1 MPDVIRLAHLSDTHL
16 GYEAHRACTSEGHNQ
31 RGVDVVDS
39 WLATCADIDALDP
52 DLVIHSGD
60 IIDRPQVPVRYLI
73 ALREGL
79 TRLAAVRPD
88 GTRRQVIVIAGNHDA
103 PHHKH
108 ENAAL
113 DLFTGAPG
121 LHIVTRELARITF
134 TGPDVPA
141 ALARVEVTAIP
152 HDALLTLAQ
161 ADAWDQVAPTPGRVS
176 ILTTHGMVGGSSLY
190 KRGIGREYAL
200 PARCLTGWDYVAL
213 GHWHRRGPVDADRRA
228 WYAGSTENCGF
239 GDVQDDGE
247 RRGWLEVQLDAQDEG
262 LCDLDVRV
270 RDVPIRPMRYLPTL
284 DASTH
289 DAETI
294 SATLLTQA
302 RTCAPGSVVAQV
314 VTGVPREIWAL
325 VDITP
330 ARRAALD
337 AGALHY
343 QVIVRPGASRETSAA
358 KDGEI
363 LLPDSALD
371 QALADLPAERRTPAT
386 AAAHEHLAAVRNR
399 ALTIGRTGST
409 RTTLEEA
416 S

>member
-1 MPDVIRLAHLSDTHL
+1 MPVVIRLAHLSDTHL
-16 GYEAHRACTSEGHNQ
+16 GYEAHRACTDEGHNQ

-79 TRLAAVRPD
+79 TRLAAIRPD

-113 DLFTGAPG
+113 DLFTGTPG
-121 LHIVTRELARITF
+121 LHVVTRELTRIAF
-134 TGPDVPA
+134 TGPDAPDS
-141 ALARVEVTAIP
+141 LARVDVTAIP

-161 ADAWDQVAPTPGRVS
+161 SDSWDQVAPTPGRVS

-200 PARCLTGWDYVAL
+200 PARCLNGWDYVAL

-247 RRGWLEVQLDAQDEG
+247 RRGWLEVQLDERPGA
-262 LCDLDVRV
+262 LSSLDVRV

-284 DASTH
+284 DAAAL

-294 SATLLTQA
+294 SATLIAQA

-314 VTGVPREIWAL
+314 VTGVPREVWGL
-325 VDITP
+325 VDIAP
-330 ARRAALD
+330 ARRAATD

-343 QVIVRPGASRETSAA
+343 QVIVRPGASREASVADA
-358 KDGEI
+358 SEV

-371 QALADLPAERRTPAT
+371 QALADLPTERRTL
-386 AAAHEHLAAVRNR
+386 AAAAAREHLAAVRDR
-399 ALTIGRTGST
+399 ALTVGRTGST
-409 RTTLEEA
+409 RTAVEEA